1 MTMVSRLTLSNRKEN
16 LKLLLDFIHKWA
28 KDLRLPPSRRS
39 NLELAAEEIFRHLV
53 SHSYRPGQPG
63 SIAITL
69 EEKGPRLRLIFE
81 DDAPPH
87 DPTSLIR
94 PAAQGPDPPGGASP
108 LSRVH
113 QLAES
118 LIYYRTAD
126 RKNRLVVFLNF

>member
-1 MTMVSRLTLSNRKEN
+1 MVSRLTLTNRPEN
-16 LKLLLDFIHKWA
+16 LKLVLDFIQKWGQ
-28 KDLRLPPSRRS
+28 DRGLPASRRGD
-39 NLELAAEEIFRHLV
+39 LAQAAGAIFRHLATRA
-53 SHSYRPGQPG
+53 YRPDQPG
-63 SIAITL
+63 SIAIIL

>member
-1 MTMVSRLTLSNRKEN
+1 MMISRLTLTNRQEN
-16 LKLLLDFIHKWA
+16 LKLLVDFIQKWGQDRGLSA
-28 KDLRLPPSRRS
+28 SRRAD
-39 NLELAAEEIFRHLV
+39 LAQATGAIFRHLV
-53 SHSYRPGQPG
+53 TQAYRPDQPG
-63 SIAITL
+63 SIAIIL

-94 PAAQGPDPPGGASP
+94 PAVQGPEPPGGASH

-118 LIYYRTAD
+118 LIYYRTPD
-126 RKNRLVVFLNF
+126 SKNRLVVFLNF